1 MPDSNQPSRI
11 ERGNY
16 SVEVLQG
23 SDTAERFWYYVV
35 QRKGS
40 NEILDLVKFDTY
52 EEAMESARQ
61 VLATMNRGSPSTLN
75 AHESSKG

>member
-1 MPDSNQPSRI
+1 MPSRM

-16 SVEVLQG
+16 LVEVLQG
-23 SDTAERFWYYVV
+23 SDTAEQFWYYVV

-40 NEILDLVKFDTY
+40 NEIIDLVKFDTY

-61 VLATMNRGSPSTLN
+61 VLATMNRPAS
-75 AHESSKG
+75 AH

>member
-1 MPDSNQPSRI
+1 MPDSNRPSRI

-23 SDTAERFWYYVV
+23 SDSPEQFWYYIV

-40 NEILDLVKFDTY
+40 NEIIDLVKFDTY

-61 VLATMNRGSPSTLN
+61 VLATMNRAAP
-75 AHESSKG
+75 AH